1 MPEMKKTREGWG
13 KGLVALGDEN
23 PNVVV
28 LTADLNGST
37 MCNFFAEKYPER
49 FVQVG
54 IAEQNMMC
62 VAAGLSLTGKVPF
75 LATYGAFASTRS
87 LDQIRITVAYSNLNV
102 KIGGAHGGISVGP
115 DGATHQAME
124 EFAII
129 RSIPNMTVICPSDIH
144 ETRKA
149 TIAAG
154 NTFGPFYLRFGREN
168 VPVVT
173 NEDTPFQIGK
183 AIEMISGSDLTIIA
197 CGMMVYEAM
206 VAAEE
211 LGKSGISARVLNMH
225 TIKPIDREA
234 IVKACK
240 ETGAIV
246 TAEEHQIH
254 GGLGGAVSEVVVQ
267 NSPVPMELVAVK
279 DRFGKSGKPSE
290 LMKAFGLTSKEIIEA
305 SQKVLKRKK

>member
-28 LTADLNGST
+28 MTADLNGST

-62 VAAGLSLTGKVPF
+62 LAAGLSLTGKVPF

-115 DGATHQAME
+115 DGATHQALE

-144 ETRKA
+144 ETKKA

-173 NEDTPFQIGK
+173 TEDTPFQVGK
-183 AIEMISGSDLTIIA
+183 AIEMVNGSDLTIIA

-206 VAAEE
+206 IAAEE
-211 LGKSGISARVLNMH
+211 LGKNGISARVLNMH
-225 TIKPIDREA
+225 TIKPIDRESV
-234 IVKACK
+234 IKACE

-267 NSPVPMELVAVK
+267 NSPVPMEFVAVK

-290 LMKAFGLTSKEIIEA
+290 LMEAFGLTSKEVIEA
-305 SQKVLKRKK
+305 AQKVLKRKK

>member
-183 AIEMISGSDLTIIA
+183 AIEMASGSDLTIIA
-197 CGMMVYEAM
+197 CGMMVYEAL

-211 LGKSGISARVLNMH
+211 LGKNGISARVLNMH

-234 IVKACK
+234 IIKACE